1 MQNNDLTRR
10 RLLETLVAGAVGTV
24 AADWLPASRADETN
38 AANASQPAQN
48 KEIIGDPRV
57 RGPFPILSTPFLES
71 GDVDYETLG
80 NSAKFV
86 DWTGC
91 SGMIWPQ
98 AGDAVDLLTTEE
110 KLTGMEVLADALKG
124 RRAALCLGVQGKNTE
139 EALVFARQAEKLE
152 STAIISR
159 PPDDGKTEADLRE
172 YWSAIAKVSNRPVII
187 QTSGGT
193 KYKGPAP
200 SVELLIELAKS
211 FPQFGY
217 VKEETAPIEARMRK
231 LLAAKPTIKR
241 VFSAW
246 GGFAW
251 LHQTRIGS
259 EGLITERAVYGDL
272 LQYIWEAAD
281 AGDFVRAA
289 DAFSKLLLMLNLR
302 ETIPGNQ
309 LRSFHLYVWQKR
321 GVFKNRLTREYG
333 PNGSIPEK
341 PILSDTKLS
350 QEQIDEIDA
359 RFATLKPFLREGNWS

>member
-1 MQNNDLTRR
+1 M
-10 RLLETLVAGAVGTV
+10 
-24 AADWLPASRADETN
+24 
-38 AANASQPAQN
+38 
-48 KEIIGDPRV
+48 
-57 RGPFPILSTPFLES
+57 
-71 GDVDYETLG
+71 
-80 NSAKFV
+80 
-86 DWTGC
+86 
-91 SGMIWPQ
+91 
-98 AGDAVDLLTTEE
+98 
-110 KLTGMEVLADALKG
+110 
-124 RRAALCLGVQGKNTE
+124 
-139 EALVFARQAEKLE
+139 
-152 STAIISR
+152 
-159 PPDDGKTEADLRE
+159 RE
-172 YWSAIAKVSNRPVII
+172 YWSAIAKVANRPVII

-200 SVELLIELAKS
+200 SVELLVEIAKS
-211 FPQFGY
+211 LPRFGY
-217 VKEETAPIEARMRK
+217 VKEETAPVEARMRK

-251 LHQTRIGS
+251 LRQTRIAS

-302 ETIPGNQ
+302 ETIPGSQ

-359 RFATLKPFLREGNWS
+359 RFETLKPFLREGNWS